1 MRIVSYNIRKAVGLD
16 RRRDPERILAILRE
30 VDADIVV
37 LQEADRRLGRRPR
50 RGSILRHVE
59 GVQDAAHQFDP
70 SLPAPQL
77 WQGSGTVQPRSNR
90 NRPRV
95 SAGKGR
101 SPLARLHSRPRCN
114 RAPQASSAASR
125 RWQVCCRT
133 CPSLAPRPHDLRPR
147 SRPQACPLIHQFRR
161 RSFHGCSACLSPS
174 QTDGTC
180 RLAIRMQADPSGPG
194 R

>member
-59 GVQDAAHQFDP
+59 GVQDAAHQIDP

-77 WQGSGTVQPRSNR
+77 
-90 NRPRV
+90 
-95 SAGKGR
+95 
-101 SPLARLHSRPRCN
+101 
-114 RAPQASSAASR
+114 
-125 RWQVCCRT
+125 
-133 CPSLAPRPHDLRPR
+133 
-147 SRPQACPLIHQFRR
+147 
-161 RSFHGCSACLSPS
+161 
-174 QTDGTC
+174 
-180 RLAIRMQADPSGPG
+180 
-194 R
+194 